1 MDGNILQLKDGINR
15 IVSRGE
21 FDKFNTGSA
30 DNLHD
35 ISNLVYDI
43 DDTTDFINVTSFNTK
58 TDAND
63 VKTTNFSLDNGNVP
77 FKGRRK
83 PKFGMMF

>member
-1 MDGNILQLKDGINR
+1 
-15 IVSRGE
+15 
-21 FDKFNTGSA
+21 
-30 DNLHD
+30 
-35 ISNLVYDI
+35 LVYDI
-43 DDTTDFINVTSFNTK
+43 DDTTDFINVTSFNAK

-63 VKTTNFSLDNGNVP
+63 VKTTNFSLDNGTVP